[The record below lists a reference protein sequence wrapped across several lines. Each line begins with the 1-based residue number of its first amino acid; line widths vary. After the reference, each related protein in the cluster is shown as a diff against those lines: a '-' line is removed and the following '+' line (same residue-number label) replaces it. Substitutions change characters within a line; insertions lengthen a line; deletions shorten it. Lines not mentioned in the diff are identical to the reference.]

1 MYFNIK
7 NYLKNNCTTINIE
20 KIKKKAYRFAN
31 ESMKQDTSSIVK
43 VVPAGQSYI
52 SLLGHK
58 HKSKENGSF

>member
-7 NYLKNNCTTINIE
+7 NYLKNNHIRINIE
-20 KIKKKAYRFAN
+20 EKKKAYRFAN

>member
-7 NYLKNNCTTINIE
+7 NYLKNNRITINIE
-20 KIKKKAYRFAN
+20 GKKKAYRFAN

>member
-7 NYLKNNCTTINIE
+7 NYLKNNRVTINIKE
-20 KIKKKAYRFAN
+20 KKKAYRFAN